1 MSLGPESGALLVLLL
16 LAGAAAASDIRA
28 MIIPDAVNL
37 LILATGLGASLL
49 LGTVEPASALAG
61 ALLGGGLLLG
71 VRTAFR
77 SRRGYHGLGLGDVKF
92 VAAAGTWTG
101 LEGLAPMLLL
111 ASLTALAYMGGRRLL
126 DPGFDTGRRI
136 PFGPFLALGT
146 AGIAVLQ
153 IGTGT
158 SVLDLIDRALG
169 A

>member
-1 MSLGPESGALLVLLL
+1 MLSAHPEAGALLILLL

-37 LILATGLGASLL
+37 LILVTGLGASVI
-49 LGTVEPASALAG
+49 LGTVEPVSALAG

-71 VRTAFR
+71 VRWAFR
-77 SRRGYHGLGLGDVKF
+77 ARRGYHGLGLGDVKF
-92 VAAAGTWTG
+92 VTAAATWIG

-111 ASLTALAYMGGRRLL
+111 ASLSALAYMGGRRLL
-126 DPGFDTGRRI
+126 DAGFDTGGRI

-146 AGIAVLQ
+146 AAVAALQ
-153 IGTGT
+153 IGSGT

-169 A
+169 

>member
-1 MSLGPESGALLVLLL
+1 MLSAAPEAGALLVLLL
-16 LAGAAAASDIRA
+16 LAATAAAVDIRA

-37 LILATGLGASLL
+37 MILVTGLSASLL

-71 VRTAFR
+71 VRAAFR

-101 LEGLAPMLLL
+101 LEGLAPMLLA
-111 ASLTALAYMGGRRLL
+111 ASLTALAYMGARRLL

-146 AGIAVLQ
+146 AAVAALQ
-153 IGTGT
+153 IGSGT

-169 A
+169 